1 MVLTSSFCYR
11 ERDRHHS
18 EGLVSGN
25 SQPERMRSIILF
37 TSGSEIGSG
46 YSKEPLSVMMRRVL
60 RVESYNTWQVLQWA
74 RWASSCSRISAAT
87 SLSRRFPSSVIKSW
101 QVIIRSLPR
110 QFLQNKKPSIRAAS
124 NVHEARVLS
133 TQGSSTQ
140 EHSPLLQSG
149 ALPNPSA
156 STRLD

>member
-46 YSKEPLSVMMRRVL
+46 YSKEPLSVIMRRVL

-101 QVIIRSLPR
+101 QVIMHSLPR
-110 QFLQNKKPSIRAAS
+110 RLSQNKKPSIRAAS
-124 NVHEARVLS
+124 NVRAAPALLIR
-133 TQGSSTQ
+133 GSLALK
-140 EHSPLLQSG
+140 HSQL
-149 ALPNPSA
+149 
-156 STRLD
+156 